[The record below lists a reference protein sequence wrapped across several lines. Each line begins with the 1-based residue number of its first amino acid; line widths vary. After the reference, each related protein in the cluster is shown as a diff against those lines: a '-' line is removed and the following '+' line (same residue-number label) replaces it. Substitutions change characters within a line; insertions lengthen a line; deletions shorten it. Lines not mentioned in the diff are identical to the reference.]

1 MYAQEL
7 LALDMDSYELVGYCI
22 GGFFALETAKVLTE
36 LGREVGR
43 VVCISTH
50 LCPHRV
56 ANELLC
62 EFAYGCVFDADLPA
76 MGAEFD
82 FPTLTEGLYHI
93 LDGVNRDIT
102 DDELCALDGRF
113 AAVGR
118 FFATMSELSPRARRK
133 RIYSA
138 IRGFDAEAES
148 ARAML
153 DILYDVFRHSLRG
166 TIGYVPDIY
175 MGEVLVL
182 QPAGDIQG
190 FYPQLGGDVDWPATA
205 LGELEVRTI
214 SGSHATCLLEENFR
228 SLLPAFERGE

>member
-1 MYAQEL
+1 M
-7 LALDMDSYELVGYCI
+7 
-22 GGFFALETAKVLTE
+22 LTE